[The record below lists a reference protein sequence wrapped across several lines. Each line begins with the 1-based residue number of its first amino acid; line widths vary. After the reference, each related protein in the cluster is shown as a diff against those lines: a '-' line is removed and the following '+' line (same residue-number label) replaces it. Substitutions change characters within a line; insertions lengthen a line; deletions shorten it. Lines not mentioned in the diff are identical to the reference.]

1 MANEAKL
8 EHIRNV
14 HQKFILTTKKK
25 NNKTLLIREVV
36 TVQFIHT
43 CS

>member
-14 HQKFILTTKKK
+14 DQKFILTTKK